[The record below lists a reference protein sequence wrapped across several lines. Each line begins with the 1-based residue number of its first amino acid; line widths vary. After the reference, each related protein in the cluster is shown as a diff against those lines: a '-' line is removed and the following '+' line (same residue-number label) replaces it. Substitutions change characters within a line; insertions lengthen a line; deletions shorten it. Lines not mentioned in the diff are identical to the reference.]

1 MTDQRDDELETATS
15 EPEAPPA
22 PRVPSETVGTGSY
35 IAVSCTA
42 LMILATLLLVAG
54 LLIARWLT

>member
-1 MTDQRDDELETATS
+1 MTDERDAVEETTAS
-15 EPEAPPA
+15 EPELPPA

-42 LMILATLLLVAG
+42 LMILATLLLIAG

>member
-1 MTDQRDDELETATS
+1 MTDERDAVEETTTS
-15 EPEAPPA
+15 EPELPPA

-42 LMILATLLLVAG
+42 LMILATLLLIAG